1 GIDDPSASGFA
12 RIEAMLARITAPAP
26 AEVRVPEAVTPQVRT
41 RTPRE
46 TYLEGVRRAK
56 QDIVDGEIFQV
67 VLGQRFDTD
76 CDAEALMVYR
86 MLRRAN
92 PSPFMYLLDLHDSD
106 GQPVS

>member
-1 GIDDPSASGFA
+1 AVYDHYSGTLTLVANVVNVDGAETGIDDAYASGVA

-67 VLGQRFDTD
+67 VLG
-76 CDAEALMVYR
+76 
-86 MLRRAN
+86 
-92 PSPFMYLLDLHDSD
+92 
-106 GQPVS
+106 